1 MGVRDVRG
9 TRGGGRQRRPAQ
21 VGCTGEGLAVR
32 PPLAGAAGEWLR
44 EDGPRP
50 LRLGRPGLAS
60 PWRLCRDGCCLRLL
74 GTPPPHG
81 AAQWLRIL
89 VAEITA
95 VGSVVSGQSLV
106 AGYGTTA
113 SAVLV
118 VDADGVHE
126 EWIDLRA

>member
-1 MGVRDVRG
+1 
-9 TRGGGRQRRPAQ
+9 
-21 VGCTGEGLAVR
+21 
-32 PPLAGAAGEWLR
+32 
-44 EDGPRP
+44 
-50 LRLGRPGLAS
+50 
-60 PWRLCRDGCCLRLL
+60 
-74 GTPPPHG
+74 
-81 AAQWLRIL
+81 